1 LTVERTWN
9 LRGAALMGGFLL
21 AFLAAAI
28 PSRLRAQ
35 GGRVAGSPFGPDLKE
50 ASRLVYRGRLARAVM
65 LLKEIL
71 ASGAPGEPPEERP
84 SAEDLGRATALLA
97 RVHLMRGQVKEGL
110 SLVEGFLKKGSPR
123 VDVLLVQGD
132 LLAQVGR
139 YARAA
144 KAYASASDLDPLN
157 TESRYKRG
165 LMSWTMGARKEAR
178 SFWKEAVRI
187 GEERKLT
194 RGRDLLFLGKSL
206 ERLGRYEEA
215 SDFYLEADKASPLD
229 HDPAVALGELYFKVY
244 GEVAGYPSGAKEF
257 RRVLRPDKGDP
268 GYIPALLGLFR
279 IYRFNLFRDPSK
291 TESFLERALG
301 RDPGRP
307 GALALL
313 AGWRI
318 EDRRYAEARTAL
330 EKALERNPNHVP
342 SLSQLYALE
351 WLTRGKDAAAPVR
364 ARALAVQARSPLP
377 DTTLGRH
384 LIHHYRFP
392 EAEPILRRALS
403 LDPEYVPALD
413 ALGKVLIYTGRGKEG
428 RLCLEKA
435 DSLQEGFV
443 NAPRHNAIE
452 VEKKIEEEYRSYK
465 AGDFVFWMHPSEA
478 PVLLHFLPPLYEKAR
493 NSFRARYGYA
503 PKGPI
508 RVEVFHRFGDFSVR
522 TVNFTGFGALG
533 ACFGGLI
540 TSVSPSAPEL
550 RDKFSWAATAW
561 HEFAHTVTLGLSH
574 NRIPR
579 WFTEGISVYEET
591 VCAPSAGR
599 HKERE
604 LVDALYNDDLPG
616 VERFNTWFRGRRV
629 LFAYYLA
636 GLSVKML
643 VQGKGIPTLVRMCR
657 LYGQGLTTREV
668 LKAGLGWTPAQ
679 FDRRFR
685 AWLSRR
691 VRALK
696 IRPRPGEEMLSRL
709 QVRVLTHPKDFQA
722 HLDLGWGAYFQG
734 RTVDAGVELRKC
746 FQLSPGDGR
755 AKLLEG
761 RLAYAM
767 GNLPLAQASLEE
779 AFQKGADDFFA
790 RLELAAILGKK
801 GRTAASLAQLEG
813 AHRCWPTCNDTR
825 YSPLLQRAR
834 IYRKLGQEKRSM
846 AELER
851 FVSLSGF
858 ARPPRLRL
866 AAYYKK
872 LGDRNKEARYL
883 REALDIDPFDRKV
896 LEDYALC
903 LQVLGRKEEAL
914 DMLEAAL
921 EVPPELDHAP
931 PQGKKKPTPQ
941 EEARF
946 QARIRAARAA
956 LLLDLGRKEE
966 AKVEARR
973 AWQAAPDSPEGRQ
986 ARGILDALEKGGP
999 GGQERE
1005 GKGKK

>member
-1 LTVERTWN
+1 MARSRMGIRRSF
-9 LRGAALMGGFLL
+9 LRAVALLPVLL
-21 AFLAAAI
+21 ALGL
-28 PSRLRAQ
+28 PGSLSAQ
-35 GGRVAGSPFGPDLKE
+35 AGGGEDSFASDLQE
-50 ASRLVYRGRLARAVM
+50 ARRLVFRGRLARASM
-65 LLKEIL
+65 LLKDIL
-71 ASGAPGEPPEERP
+71 ASGGPEEPPEERP
-84 SAEDLGRATALLA
+84 SPDVSARAAALMA
-97 RVHLMRGQVKEGL
+97 RVRLMRGQVAQGL
-110 SLVEGFLKKGSPR
+110 SLVEEFLKKGHPR
-123 VDVLLVQGD
+123 VDLLLVKGD

-139 YARAA
+139 YRDAA
-144 KAYASASDLDPLN
+144 AAYASASDLDPLN
-157 TESRYKRG
+157 TESRFKRG
-165 LMSWTMGARKEAR
+165 LMSWTVGARKEAR
-178 SFWKEAVRI
+178 ARWKEAVRL

-206 ERLGRYEEA
+206 ERLGRHEEA
-215 SDFYLEADKASPLD
+215 SDLYLEADKLSPLD
-229 HDPAVALGELYFKVY
+229 HDPAVALGNLYFLVY

-268 GYIPALLGLFR
+268 GYVPALLGLFK

-291 TESFLERALG
+291 TESFLDRALA

-307 GALALL
+307 ETLSLL

-330 EKALERNPNHVP
+330 EKALKRNPNHVP

-351 WLTRGKDAAAPVR
+351 WLTRGAKAAAPLR
-364 ARALAVQARSPLP
+364 ERALSIQPGSPLP
-377 DTTLGRH
+377 DTVLGRH

-428 RLCLEKA
+428 RKCLEKA

-452 VEKKIEEEYRSYK
+452 VEKKIEEEYRSWK
-465 AGDFVFWMHPSEA
+465 VGDFVFWMHPSEA
-478 PVLLHFLPPLYEKAR
+478 PVLLHFLPALYERAR
-493 NSFRARYGYA
+493 ASFRARYGYA

-508 RVEVFHRFGDFSVR
+508 RVEVFHSFGDFSVR
-522 TVNFTGFGALG
+522 TVNFRGFGALG

-561 HEFAHTVTLGLSH
+561 HEFAHTVTLGLSRH
-574 NRIPR
+574 RIPR

-591 VCAPSAGR
+591 VCNPADAR
-599 HKERE
+599 HMERD
-604 LVDALYNDDLPG
+604 LVDALYNGDLPR
-616 VERFNTWFRGRRV
+616 VDRFNTWFRGRRV

-643 VQGKGIPTLVRMCR
+643 VQGKGIPTIVRMCR
-657 LYGQGLTTREV
+657 LYGQGLTTRGV
-668 LKAGLGWTPAQ
+668 LKEGLGWTPSQ

-685 AWLSRR
+685 AWLARR
-691 VRALK
+691 VKNLK
-696 IRPRPGEEMLSRL
+696 IRPRPGPDLLTRL
-709 QVRVLTHPKDFQA
+709 QAQVVARPKDFQV

-734 RTVDAGVELRKC
+734 RTVDAGVELAKC
-746 FQLSPGDGR
+746 LALSPGDGR

-761 RLAYAM
+761 RLAFAM
-767 GNLPLAQASLEE
+767 GNLPKAKASLEE

-790 RLELAAILGKK
+790 RLELAKIYLSK
-801 GRTAASLAQLEG
+801 GRTADGLAQLEA
-813 AHRCWPTCNDTR
+813 AHQCWPTCTNPR
-825 YSPLLQRAR
+825 LSPLLQRAR
-834 IYRKLGQEKRSM
+834 LYKEMGQEKRAV

-851 FVSLSGF
+851 FTAIAGDV
-858 ARPPRLRL
+858 RPPRLEL

-872 LGDRNKEARYL
+872 EGDREKEASYL

-896 LEDYALC
+896 LEEYAQA
-903 LQVLGRKEEAL
+903 LQVLGEKEKAL
-914 DMLEAAL
+914 EMLEAAL

-931 PQGKKKPTPQ
+931 PQGRKKPTPR

-956 LLLDLGRKEE
+956 LLMDLGRKEE
-966 AKVEARR
+966 AREEALR
-973 AWQAAPDSPEGRQ
+973 AWKAAPDSPGGKR
-986 ARGILDALEKGGP
+986 AKGILEALKEKGLRAP
-999 GGQERE
+999 GAKK
-1005 GKGKK
+1005 GKGK